1 MATVME
7 GSWREQRD
15 RLVMWVE
22 IKMETDMIVGA
33 LPLPS
38 PSLRNPTKQDEL
50 NLPITLTTREPPGSP
65 DLIVLGWLEALV
77 VNSASLPRP
86 QDSQNAEYGY
96 RGRTR

>member
-1 MATVME
+1 M
-7 GSWREQRD
+7 G
-15 RLVMWVE
+15 
-22 IKMETDMIVGA
+22 VGA
-33 LPLPS
+33 PHPTAS
-38 PSLRNPTKQDEL
+38 WTPYHHFANPTKQVEL